1 MLVKR
6 RASATVQLVELPS
19 HAKKQHLGRL
29 AARRPIFE
37 GAPEFR
43 FTANRFLRVA
53 HCLFCAWPIA
63 CETAVFLN
71 ERAIWRVPLASEEAR
86 CTEPSN
92 HDRFEEVILSRG
104 FALTYPQPLRN

>member
-1 MLVKR
+1 MPVKR
-6 RASATVQLVELPS
+6 RASATVQLVELPC

-29 AARRPIFE
+29 AAWRPIFE
-37 GAPEFR
+37 GAP
-43 FTANRFLRVA
+43 AA
-53 HCLFCAWPIA
+53 HFASPPTDFCAWPIA
-63 CETAVFLN
+63 CETAFFLN